1 LGRRSGHGSDAADGG
16 LGYNEIAMQKTLIIL
31 TVGAVCLSG
40 CKKSTTPSESI
51 AKSGDAVQQ
60 KLQELAGR
68 GATDCGRLQSQAQEH
83 MRSAS
88 DCAMQAA
95 ESKHPFY
102 VAYDMP
108 GLTAG
113 VSGDAAGKLY
123 FVQAE
128 QPLNAQPGV
137 RAAIQ
142 SEPCPSQLRVAM
154 SGRVTCLAPGT
165 MGAGAHGGMP
175 MPPMGAENPHGGMGW
190 PSSSAPNPHAGK
202 TAAPPPKKN

>member
-1 LGRRSGHGSDAADGG
+1 
-16 LGYNEIAMQKTLIIL
+16 MQKTLIIL
-31 TVGAVCLSG
+31 TVAAVCLSG
-40 CKKSTTPSESI
+40 CKKSATPSGST

-60 KLQELAGR
+60 KLQELAGS

-83 MRSAS
+83 MKPAS

-95 ESKHPFY
+95 QSKHPFY

-108 GLTAG
+108 GLTTG

-128 QPLNAQPGV
+128 QPQDAQPGV

-142 SEPCPSQLRVAM
+142 SSPCPSELRVAL
-154 SGRVTCLAPGT
+154 SGRVTCFAAGT
-165 MGAGAHGGMP
+165 MGPGAHGGMP
-175 MPPMGAENPHGGMGW
+175 MPPSGAENPHGGMGLP
-190 PSSSAPNPHAGK
+190 PSGTPNPHAGK